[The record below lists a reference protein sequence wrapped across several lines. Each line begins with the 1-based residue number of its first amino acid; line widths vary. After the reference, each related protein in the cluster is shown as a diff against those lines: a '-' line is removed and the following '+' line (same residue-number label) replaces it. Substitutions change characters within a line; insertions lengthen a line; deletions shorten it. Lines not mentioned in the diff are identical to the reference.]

1 MRERE
6 RKMGR
11 GGKGKACR
19 VNSSGG
25 DTEDRTG
32 IVDGT
37 GDGLI
42 SNNTNKKANQGDVD
56 NVYYELWHACAGPLV
71 KVPQAGDLVIYFPQ
85 GHMEQVE
92 AYTCQDGKTEMPIYN
107 LPYKILCK
115 VVYVQLK
122 VTLLPEVKQDG
133 PSPEEKVS
141 PVLSQKSSACYHS
154 KKLTPSDTSTHG
166 GFSVPKR
173 LADDCLPHLDM
184 SVEIPQQELVARDLH
199 GFRWSFKHI
208 YRGNPKRHL
217 ITSGWSQFLNAK
229 KLNTGDACIFLRGE
243 DGGLHVG
250 IRRLTKQKHTASA
263 SVISGSSMQHGILAS
278 AFHAV
283 STGTMFT
290 VYYRPWTSPSA
301 FIVPY
306 DQYMKSTALSY
317 SVGMRFK
324 MTFEGE
330 ECQEQKFAG
339 TVVGIEDIDPIRW
352 SGSEWRRLE
361 VQWDAPSETSVRPGR
376 VSPWDIE
383 PTEVSKKKNMPT
395 KNLQKR
401 APPIYLS
408 SSGHSTAGRD
418 DLLQCPGE
426 STPQRHGVL
435 KGQEERILGVNERG
449 PLRPPMFLVPSPHL
463 DWGRTKTRLEKH
475 MHFPIPD
482 SLNCGPGSILT
493 FSDGKR
499 VGSGISNMCS
509 PPFTSSEFHDGVG
522 ASRTLAAPNVNS
534 SNACTQERTV
544 PNAKDETEVPLA
556 QQYGRKI
563 TIFGVE
569 VDICKNPL
577 ELPSQQVT
585 TFGELPKSCA
595 ALPTTSQSST
605 SIPVQVSESSKSASE
620 GFSENQRKN
629 CCTSAN

>member
-1 MRERE
+1 
-6 RKMGR
+6 
-11 GGKGKACR
+11 
-19 VNSSGG
+19 
-25 DTEDRTG
+25 D
-32 IVDGT
+32 I
-37 GDGLI
+37 
-42 SNNTNKKANQGDVD
+42 D
-56 NVYYELWHACAGPLV
+56 NVYYELWHACAGPLI
-71 KVPQAGDLVIYFPQ
+71 KVPQVGDTVFYFPQ

-122 VTLLPEVKQDG
+122 AESSTDEVFAQVTLLPEVKQDG
-133 PSPEEKVS
+133 PNPEEKVS
-141 PVLSQKSSACYHS
+141 PILPQKSRACYHS

-173 LADDCLPHLDM
+173 LADDCFPPLDM
-184 SVEIPQQELVARDLH
+184 LVEIPQQELVARDLH
-199 GFRWSFKHI
+199 GSRWSFKHI

-229 KLNTGDACIFLRGE
+229 KLATGDACIFMRGE

-306 DQYMKSTALSY
+306 DQYLKSTAFSY

-324 MTFEGE
+324 MTFEGD
-330 ECQEQKFAG
+330 ECQEQRFAG
-339 TVVGIEDIDPIRW
+339 TVVGIEDVDPIRW
-352 SGSEWRRLE
+352 PGSQWRRLE
-361 VQWDAPSETSVRPGR
+361 VQWDAPSETCVFPDR
-376 VSPWDIE
+376 VSPWNIE
-383 PTEVSKKKNMPT
+383 PTEASRKKNLPT
-395 KNLQKR
+395 NNLQKWG
-401 APPIYLS
+401 PPIDLS
-408 SSGHSTAGRD
+408 SSRYSTVVRD

-426 STPQRHGVL
+426 STAQRHGVL
-435 KGQEERILGVNERG
+435 KGQEERILGVHEPG
-449 PLRPPMFLVPSPHL
+449 LLRPPMFLYPSPHL
-463 DWGRTKTRLEKH
+463 YWGRTKARLEKP

-482 SLNCGPGSILT
+482 SLNRSPGSILA

-499 VGSGISNMCS
+499 VGSGMSKICS
-509 PPFTSSEFHDGVG
+509 PAFTSSEFHSGGV
-522 ASRTLAAPNVNS
+522 SRNLAAPNVNS
-534 SNACTQERTV
+534 NNARAQERTV
-544 PNAKDETEVPLA
+544 PNARDETEAPLA
-556 QQYGRKI
+556 QQESRKL

-569 VDICKNPL
+569 VDVCKNPS
-577 ELPSQQVT
+577 ELPSQQVS
-585 TFGELPKSCA
+585 TFGELQKSCA
-595 ALPTTSQSST
+595 ALPTASQSST
-605 SIPVQVSESSKSASE
+605 SIPVQVSETSKSAS
-620 GFSENQRKN
+620 GSFSENQCKN
-629 CCTSAN
+629 CCTSANRSCT